1 MAYTFALYIFIL
13 ILYGVSKNSKKKF
26 LLWVFTLV
34 GLYLGV
40 RYNYMP
46 DYVQYHSVFDMYNDY
61 INYRYD
67 RDSEHAE
74 YGWFILNRLFG
85 PIGFFGFVFICSC
98 FFAYAN
104 YKFFDL
110 QKIETKYLL
119 VAVFGMITCANF
131 SILSSAQ
138 RQFVATAVFLLAYRY
153 CIHGQITRIKDLVSL
168 RVIIYY
174 LLIWIASTLH
184 TSAIIL
190 EIIPFLY
197 FLPYRNKLFLL
208 GLGLFFFATLFA
220 GATFLPNIMNF
231 VIEQSDSYEYL
242 IGMAATNQHTILGVS
257 MMILRIVMLLF
268 VLSKYN
274 LPKEQ
279 AVILIIAFISA
290 IFTATTFS
298 LVQIDRLSFY
308 LIAFDY
314 LSYAIVLKYLSSPYK
329 QIYGSIIWIWYFW
342 GITKL
347 LQPVTYDWQIYKTIF
362 SVLW

>member
-1 MAYTFALYIFIL
+1 MLYTLALYILIL
-13 ILYGVSKNSKKKF
+13 IIYGTNKHSRKKF
-26 LLWVFTLV
+26 LTLTFILV

-46 DYVQYHSVFDMYNDY
+46 DYVQYHSVFDMYNGY
-61 INYRYD
+61 INYTYD

-85 PIGFFGFVFICSC
+85 PIGFFGFVFVCSC
-98 FFAYAN
+98 IFAFAN
-104 YKFFDL
+104 YKFFAL
-110 QKIETKYLL
+110 HKIENKFLL

-138 RQFVATAVFLLAYRY
+138 RQFVATSIFLLAYRY
-153 CIHGQITRIKDLVSL
+153 CIYEQITKIKDLISIKTIL
-168 RVIIYY
+168 YY
-174 LLIWIASTLH
+174 LIIWLASTFH
-184 TSAIIL
+184 TSAIVL

-197 FLPYRNKLFLL
+197 FVPYKNKIILL
-208 GLGLFFFATLFA
+208 GYGIFFLVVLFA

-242 IGMAATNQHTILGVS
+242 TGMLATNEKTFLGVS
-257 MMILRIVMLLF
+257 MMLLRVFMLLF
-268 VLSKYN
+268 VLSKYD
-274 LPKEQ
+274 LPKDQ
-279 AVILIIAFISA
+279 AVILIIAYVSA

-314 LSYAIVLKYLSSPYK
+314 LSYAIVLKYIASPYK
-329 QIYGSIIWIWYFW
+329 QAYGSIIWLWYLW
-342 GITKL
+342 GVMKL
-347 LQPVTYDWQIYKTIF
+347 FQPTTYDWQIYKTIF
-362 SVLW
+362 SVL